1 MELCILR
8 KETQKQKLTKQI
20 SLQVVKECYERK
32 QGLKWR
38 IGKEVRAAVA
48 GSGPSVW
55 VDEEGLSEKAFRVL
69 TCQRHCEAGRQ
80 RSDMPGPARNLSS
93 IPSSGTM
100 GNRRALQYLLKT

>member
-32 QGLKWR
+32 QGLKWKT
-38 IGKEVRAAVA
+38 GEEVRAAVT

-55 VDEEGLSEKAFRVL
+55 VDEEGLSEKAFSGVDL
-69 TCQRHCEAGRQ
+69 SEA
-80 RSDMPGPARNLSS
+80 L
-93 IPSSGTM
+93 
-100 GNRRALQYLLKT
+100 